1 MMSIP
6 KMILLVILLWSLIS
20 AIRSRQLSMSLRPT
34 NDLSQHETTWSDP
47 VTKQTIKKKMWNKI
61 TKDSIKKQQA
71 KTKQNKYSEKKVIL
85 YLKLCCH
92 SSYLAGF
99 AYFLQN
105 VPYRYIYNKCMIAGE
120 MYADVYIHAT
130 LSEIKVI
137 VWLRPVFGK
146 MNANFLFPVSYSPG
160 TFFVAWF
167 LDDRNFLPLP
177 ALTSACLQFPFH
189 HSWFP

>member
-1 MMSIP
+1 
-6 KMILLVILLWSLIS
+6 
-20 AIRSRQLSMSLRPT
+20 
-34 NDLSQHETTWSDP
+34 
-47 VTKQTIKKKMWNKI
+47 MWNKI
-61 TKDSIKKQQA
+61 TKHSIKKQQA
-71 KTKQNKYSEKKVIL
+71 KTKQDKYSEKKVIL

-105 VPYRYIYNKCMIAGE
+105 VSVHLAQLPGYNVPFRHIYNRCMIAGE
-120 MYADVYIHAT
+120 MYADVCIHAT

-146 MNANFLFPVSYSPG
+146 INANILFPVSYSPG

-189 HSWFP
+189 HSWFA

>member
-1 MMSIP
+1 M
-6 KMILLVILLWSLIS
+6 KLHGQIL
-20 AIRSRQLSMSLRPT
+20 SRNKWL
-34 NDLSQHETTWSDP
+34 
-47 VTKQTIKKKMWNKI
+47 KKKMWNKI
-61 TKDSIKKQQA
+61 TKHSIKKQQA
-71 KTKQNKYSEKKVIL
+71 KTKQDKYSVKKVIL

-105 VPYRYIYNKCMIAGE
+105 VPYQYIYNKCMIAGE
-120 MYADVYIHAT
+120 MYADVCIHAT
-130 LSEIKVI
+130 FSEIKVI

-146 MNANFLFPVSYSPG
+146 MNAHFLLPVSYSPG

-189 HSWFP
+189 HSWFPWTGSKDLFVVSSLILSFIAVALAYAFHLYWVDVLRAF